1 MTSDVHDPPLIR
13 PGGPGPAARSPRRIP
28 RRGWVI
34 LGALLAGALGIAA
47 VEWGHRRHASR
58 GGAAPAPQK
67 VTVTTAAARSGDI
80 GVYLQAIGTVT
91 PVHTAAITSQVTGAI
106 EAVHYREG
114 QRVERGDP
122 LIDLDSRP
130 YRANLLQAQGA
141 LERDEHLL
149 AQARMDLERYRNAWA
164 RNAIARQTLDDQEK
178 VVLQAMGTVKN
189 DRGTVAYEQVQVD
202 FCHIRAPFAGRVG
215 LRLLDPGNLVQATG
229 NVTLAVVMQLEP
241 ITVVFTISQANLDEV
256 RSRLAQDAELAVDAF
271 DQAGQRKL
279 AGGALV
285 TIDNQLDTT
294 TGTVKARAQF
304 ENADDALFPNQF
316 VNTRL
321 LVDTHRGVTLVP
333 STAVQQ
339 NGTSSFVYVVDGGVA
354 HMRNVTPVVSE
365 AGTTEL
371 RGIDAGA
378 LVATS
383 GFDRLRDGGPVVTAV
398 APAPRDDG
406 DGGP

>member
-1 MTSDVHDPPLIR
+1 
-13 PGGPGPAARSPRRIP
+13 
-28 RRGWVI
+28 
-34 LGALLAGALGIAA
+34 
-47 VEWGHRRHASR
+47 
-58 GGAAPAPQK
+58 
-67 VTVTTAAARSGDI
+67 GD
-80 GVYLQAIGTVT
+80 A
-91 PVHTAAITSQVTGAI
+91 
-106 EAVHYREG
+106 
-114 QRVERGDP
+114 
-122 LIDLDSRP
+122 LIDIDSRP